1 MGRRLRNAGYLIEPY
16 GGDQISVHFIERYHL
31 RGSGWR
37 APALLVIENL
47 IPYDRTA
54 KQVRAQTLPLKGLV
68 PVVLSDLSSTS
79 EDKLGVRHFVNT
91 CVFSVSGHECN

>member
-1 MGRRLRNAGYLIEPY
+1 MGRRLRNASYLIEPY

-54 KQVRAQTLPLKGLV
+54 KQVRAQTIPLKGLV

-79 EDKLGVRHFVNT
+79 ECCRRSNTDPLVEVNLTHLG
-91 CVFSVSGHECN
+91 